1 MQTQT
6 LYSPPGINPG
16 AMSLKVL
23 ILKDTL
29 SARTGASKLT
39 LEIAR
44 AFADAGDDVRVVF
57 FHDDGSSHLMH
68 ESANGLKIEIFER
81 GLHSGLSKILQSPVM
96 KIFMKDAF
104 TLDDAVNL
112 LGELSYTRTLNASKE
127 GPDLIIFMN
136 MWSGIPAVFMSNRY
150 RSHSVLYF
158 HEPPTFSGLPLPV
171 RVALR
176 WYLRLLLNRISTN
189 VSITEATRSAMERG
203 AGIRSRVV
211 PDAFRILPVSGEKE
225 DFVLL
230 DTRWTWVRNPFF
242 LIEVAR
248 LAEGIRFKMC
258 GSFASAELKEQFI
271 SELRLNGVADRVE
284 VHDNLRESELG
295 LYYSKAK
302 CYLRWSNSKIS
313 ETGPSYGV
321 IQAVSNG
328 CIPVVSRNLG
338 SSQYVSEHLGSEF
351 VVDNDPG
358 LFAGVVKSLFADG
371 SFYAQSLSRLL
382 SWRNSYDWNDYRRE
396 LIGISLENATGI

>member
-1 MQTQT
+1 M
-6 LYSPPGINPG
+6 GINSGTMP
-16 AMSLKVL
+16 LNVL

-29 SARTGASKLT
+29 SARTGATKLT

-57 FHDDGSSHLMH
+57 FHDDGSSSLMQ
-68 ESANGLKIEIFER
+68 ESAKGLKIEIFER
-81 GLHSGLSKILQSPVM
+81 GIHSGLSRIIQSPVM
-96 KIFMKDAF
+96 KLFMKDAF
-104 TLDDAVNL
+104 SLDDAVNL
-112 LGELSYTRTLNASKE
+112 LGELSYTRALNAKGE

-136 MWSGIPAVFMSNRY
+136 MWSGIPAVFMSSRY
-150 RSHSVLYF
+150 RSRSVLYF
-158 HEPPTFSGLPLPV
+158 HESPTFSGLPFPV
-171 RVALR
+171 RAALR

-189 VSITEATRSAMERG
+189 VSITEATRNAMERD
-203 AGIRSRVV
+203 AGIRSKVV
-211 PDAFRILPVSGEKE
+211 PDAFRILPVSTEKE

-242 LIEVAR
+242 LIDVAL

-258 GSFASAELKEQFI
+258 GSFGSAELKGQFI
-271 SELRLNGVADRVE
+271 SELGLRGLADRVE
-284 VHDNLRESELG
+284 VHDNLPEKELER
-295 LYYSKAK
+295 LYSKAK
-302 CYLRWSNSKIS
+302 CYLRWSNSEIS
-313 ETGPSYGV
+313 ETGPSFGV

-358 LFAGVVKSLFADG
+358 KFSGIVQRLFADDA
-371 SFYAQSLSRLL
+371 FYARSMSRLL
-382 SWRNSYDWNDYRRE
+382 SWRNGYGWNDYRRK
-396 LIGISLENATGI
+396 LIGVSLENASGI